1 VLLSDFISW
10 FSGSDSIYG
19 LEIYVSKD
27 LQNEYKLLKITKKKG
42 SLISSDLSIYNSI
55 DELLVDIPKNASIA
69 LVYNG
74 KGIIHRPVSG
84 KDESINDT
92 VKQIFP
98 DIKYDDFLY
107 QQTKTTSSQIISLIR
122 KEQIEELIRA
132 FGKNKNHIVSLTIGP
147 FITATFLQVLNKFPF
162 DISYD
167 YYHLKTN
174 TEGDLIHYELLSD
187 KVTEEVSF
195 GDETVKSDFIN
206 AYSAACI
213 YLLSTTNEFLYPR
226 VEDIIID
233 NQVSQFKKSIR
244 TRRGGLVFL
253 GSILLILLVNFSFFS
268 NLRKENNFIKDQLA
282 VSQFKLKRL
291 DSLEAFINQKKNFLG
306 KAGWIEKKILSQKYD
321 VIAQTIPDEIK
332 LTELTIHPIDIV
344 GSRNAKE
351 TIFLNNKIIIKG
363 LTKKIT
369 SLNDWLKILDQN
381 TSIESIHMEEYHFD
395 TQSQQGEFKL
405 EGLIH

>member
-1 VLLSDFISW
+1 VLLTDFTSW

-19 LEIYVSKD
+19 LEVYVSKD
-27 LQNEYKLLKITKKKG
+27 LQNEYKLVKITKKKG
-42 SLISSDLSIYNSI
+42 SLISSSFSIYNCI
-55 DELLVDIPKNASIA
+55 DELLVDLPKNASIA

-74 KGIIHRPVSG
+74 KGTIHRNVSS
-84 KDESINDT
+84 KEESIHDI
-92 VKQIFP
+92 VKKIFP
-98 DIKYDDFLY
+98 DIKYEDFLY
-107 QQTKTTSSQIISLIR
+107 QQAKTTSSQIVSLIR
-122 KEQIEELIRA
+122 KESIEELIRV
-132 FGKNKNHIVSLTIGP
+132 FEKNKIHILTLTIGP
-147 FITATFLQVLNKFPF
+147 FATVTFLQVLNHFSL
-162 DISYD
+162 DIRYD

-174 TEGDLIHYELLSD
+174 NEGSLINYDLLSSQ
-187 KVTEEVSF
+187 VTEEISF
-195 GDETVKSDFIN
+195 GDEKVKSVFIN

-213 YLLSTTNEFLYPR
+213 YLLAASNGVVYPR

-233 NQVSQFKKSIR
+233 IQVSKFKKSIL

-253 GSILLILLVNFSFFS
+253 VSILIILLVNFSFFS
-268 NLRKENNFIKDQLA
+268 NLRKENNAIKDQLDI
-282 VSQFKLKRL
+282 SQFKLKRM

-306 KAGWIEKKILSQKYD
+306 KAGWIEKKILSKEYD

-344 GSRNAKE
+344 ESRNAKE

-369 SLNDWLKILDQN
+369 SLNDWLKILDEN